1 MKVLHKSISERLGLL
16 SRDNLDY
23 YEFNIEKTDDLIS
36 KELDLISED
45 NLDYYK
51 FNLAATGEIEIIEM
65 RESDDLLS
73 SLVEKTDD
81 LISKELDLISEDNLD
96 YYKFNFTGTGEII
109 EMVKS
114 DDLLSSLIEKTESM
128 DHTLNSGRYDIRID
142 LYSSTNTNYNL
153 KLQAT
158 LSSSNE
164 EVNITSPTSSAS
176 LEPGESYTI
185 RWTDNFSNNVKVE
198 LYKGSSFQET
208 ISSSTLANL
217 PELFESNAERM
228 GEILEMSESDDL
240 LSSLIEKID
249 EEISEKF
256 GLFSEDNLDYY
267 ENQKARVKDFLP
279 VHQTLNQKSLIQKY
293 LKLANLPELS
303 ESNAARMGKIL
314 EMGESDDLLSSLIE
328 KIDEEIS
335 EKFGLFSED
344 NLDYYEDKK
353 AKIKEILLVNQT
365 LESYQLSSSRYF
377 QPGDFTKLLQEVL
390 NTVDLIFRNGVDAK
404 AFMSSFQQV
413 KAENEGISMRIRG
426 MENKGDGVVVIK
438 IDVFSETNKEKIHRE
453 FMQFYD
459 ENLRVLGEKYQ
470 KELAETAK
478 QVTLCC
484 QRSEQTKYY
493 IFLMNQTLKIQNS
506 ALVVPREKLVTLNF
520 EVSSWI
526 EKIDE
531 EISEKLGLFSEE
543 KLDYYE
549 NQKAKIKE
557 FLPINQTLE
566 SYQLTPE
573 QKSLIQEY
581 SKLANLPELSEF
593 NAERM
598 GEILEIAE
606 SDDLLSSWIEKIDE
620 EISEKLG
627 LFSEEKLDYY
637 ENQKARIKEFLPI
650 NQTLESYQLTPEQKS
665 LIQEYSKLANLPEL
679 SEFNAERMGEI
690 LEIAESDDLLSS
702 WIEKIDEEIS
712 EKLGLFSE
720 EKLDYYENQK
730 ARIKEFLP
738 INQTLESYQLTP
750 EQKSLI
756 QEYSKLANLPEL
768 SEFNA
773 ERMGEI
779 LEIAESDDLLSSWIE
794 KIDEEISEKLGLF
807 SEEKLDYYENQKA
820 KIKEFLPINQTLES
834 YQLTP
839 EQKSLIQ
846 EYSKLANLP
855 ELSEF
860 N

>member
-1 MKVLHKSISERLGLL
+1 MKVLHKSICERLGLL

-36 KELDLISED
+36 KELDLISEY

-51 FNLAATGEIEIIEM
+51 FNLAGMGEIEIIEM
-65 RESDDLLS
+65 GESDDLLS

-96 YYKFNFTGTGEII
+96 YYKFNFTGTGEIL

-114 DDLLSSLIEKTESM
+114 DDLLSFLIEKTESM
-128 DHTLNSGRYDIRID
+128 DHTLNSGTYDIRID
-142 LYSSTNTNYNL
+142 LYSSANTNYNL

-185 RWTDNFSNNVKVE
+185 RWTDNFSNNVKLE

-217 PELFESNAERM
+217 PELSESNAERM
-228 GEILEMSESDDL
+228 GEILEMSESGDL
-240 LSSLIEKID
+240 LSSWIEKID
-249 EEISEKF
+249 EEIFEKF

-279 VHQTLNQKSLIQKY
+279 VHQTLNQKSLIQEY

-377 QPGDFTKLLQEVL
+377 QPGDFTKLFQELL

-404 AFMSSFQQV
+404 VFMSSFQQI
-413 KAENEGISMRIRG
+413 KAENEGIPMRIRG

-438 IDVFSETNKEKIHRE
+438 IDVSPETNKEKIHRE

-459 ENLRVLGEKYQ
+459 ENLRVLWEKYQ

-478 QVTLCC
+478 QVTLYCE
-484 QRSEQTKYY
+484 RSEQTKYQ
-493 IFLMNQTLKIQNS
+493 IFLMNQTLKIQNL

-520 EVSSWI
+520 EVSSLI
-526 EKIDE
+526 EKIDDS
-531 EISEKLGLFSEE
+531 ISEELGLFSEDNLE
-543 KLDYYE
+543 YYE

-557 FLPINQTLE
+557 FLPVNQTLE
-566 SYQLTPE
+566 SYQLTTK
-573 QKSLIQEY
+573 QKSFIQEY
-581 SKLANLPELSEF
+581 SELANLPELSES

-598 GEILEIAE
+598 GEILEMAE
-606 SDDLLSSWIEKIDE
+606 SDDLLSSLIEKIDDS
-620 EISEKLG
+620 ISEELG
-627 LFSEEKLDYY
+627 LFSED
-637 ENQKARIKEFLPI
+637 N
-650 NQTLESYQLTPEQKS
+650 LE
-665 LIQEYSKLANLPEL
+665 
-679 SEFNAERMGEI
+679 
-690 LEIAESDDLLSS
+690 
-702 WIEKIDEEIS
+702 
-712 EKLGLFSE
+712 
-720 EKLDYYENQK
+720 
-730 ARIKEFLP
+730 
-738 INQTLESYQLTP
+738 
-750 EQKSLI
+750 
-756 QEYSKLANLPEL
+756 
-768 SEFNA
+768 
-773 ERMGEI
+773 
-779 LEIAESDDLLSSWIE
+779 
-794 KIDEEISEKLGLF
+794 
-807 SEEKLDYYENQKA
+807 YYENQKA
-820 KIKEFLPINQTLES
+820 KIKEFLPVNNQN
-834 YQLTP
+834 QFP
-839 EQKSLIQ
+839 
-846 EYSKLANLP
+846 NLP
-855 ELSEF
+855 QKWWSRCC
-860 N
+860 